1 MDRLRCVTMYPLIDG
16 PTFTLTTWDTGHTYR
31 NGPQWCIRYELKK
44 GNRVIFSG
52 EDFGCSPM
60 HAIDSD
66 ECLRGLLGFFTL
78 CPDEMDDEYF
88 EDYTPEQL
96 EFVEI
101 YGDALSLYT
110 LEEDPQPWD
119 WDADGECD

>member
-1 MDRLRCVTMYPLIDG
+1 
-16 PTFTLTTWDTGHTYR
+16 
-31 NGPQWCIRYELKK
+31 
-44 GNRVIFSG
+44 
-52 EDFGCSPM
+52 
-60 HAIDSD
+60 
-66 ECLRGLLGFFTL
+66 
-78 CPDEMDDEYF
+78 MDDEYF